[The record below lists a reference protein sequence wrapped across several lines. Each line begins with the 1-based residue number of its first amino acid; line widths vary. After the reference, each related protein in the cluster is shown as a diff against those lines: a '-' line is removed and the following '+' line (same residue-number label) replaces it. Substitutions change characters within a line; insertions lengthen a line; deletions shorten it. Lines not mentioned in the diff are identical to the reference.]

1 MRWVTNSCPLP
12 SCIFSIGRN
21 KVKCVDWNEYTYTR
35 GVANLKPSRPGPII
49 FFSAYFTS
57 QIWPLQKCGNKNWTF
72 LRNRPTASHIVGP
85 VYCTFCSVFY
95 FHKIDFIL
103 RSMLFF
109 QLSITMYCMI
119 NNSTSKT
126 PKEPLFGLKFYTLRN
141 GGYYQYL
148 YPFTFLKF
156 FSEIVINMSDSSYF
170 FPKLS
175 PDYGVD
181 YFKQFDVVMNA
192 LDNRGR
198 VIQPFHSK
206 IWKTILLHVK
216 LFNAIF
222 FWLLLR
228 ILS

>member
-1 MRWVTNSCPLP
+1 MWQQKLNFLEEQAYSKSYSWP
-12 SCIFSIGRN
+12 CILYFLFS
-21 KVKCVDWNEYTYTR
+21 V
-35 GVANLKPSRPGPII
+35 L
-49 FFSAYFTS
+49 FS
-57 QIWPLQKCGNKNWTF
+57 QNW
-72 LRNRPTASHIVGP
+72 
-85 VYCTFCSVFY
+85 FY
-95 FHKIDFIL
+95 FEVYA
-103 RSMLFF
+103 FF

-119 NNSTSKT
+119 NDSTSKT

-222 FWLLLR
+222 FLVTAENFELNHGN
-228 ILS
+228 ILNWGFSYQ

>member
-1 MRWVTNSCPLP
+1 MWQQKLNFLKEQAYSKSYSWP
-12 SCIFSIGRN
+12 CILYF
-21 KVKCVDWNEYTYTR
+21 
-35 GVANLKPSRPGPII
+35 
-49 FFSAYFTS
+49 FFSVLFS
-57 QIWPLQKCGNKNWTF
+57 QNW
-72 LRNRPTASHIVGP
+72 
-85 VYCTFCSVFY
+85 FY
-95 FHKIDFIL
+95 FEVFA
-103 RSMLFF
+103 FF
-109 QLSITMYCMI
+109 QLAITMYCMI
-119 NNSTSKT
+119 NDSTSKT

-148 YPFTFLKF
+148 YLFTFLKF

-216 LFNAIF
+216 LFNANSF
-222 FWLLLR
+222 FGYCWE
-228 ILS
+228 SWVKSWQYS